1 MLSRIVLLLLLVG
14 ELYSLPCALPS
25 PVSASSA
32 VEQTLFRDGN
42 DVQPS
47 SGSSNMLGL
56 TEKELSFKA
65 VHPTLRVGAH
75 HWPPIVHIGADGSL
89 GGIAAEYL
97 KQISEKSGLKFSF
110 EPCKNLEETILK
122 FESGQIDI
130 ILTLPYQGRADWI
143 LSSDSYFTSQ
153 QVLVT
158 SRYAP
163 FIDGLGSLDK
173 QPVAVRVRNDAER
186 LLRENYP
193 GIQRVSCLEFPD
205 CFELVKS
212 GKVVAA
218 MGALPLVGEVLS
230 YPEFQD
236 LKVGGTTEFHSSLFI
251 GVPPRFPELHSIIN
265 KALASISPEQRQKI
279 VTSHLTVLY
288 EHRIDWNRYW
298 PLATGIVILFVVALL
313 WIRYQHRMN
322 HKLSEAVAQT
332 TAAREL
338 ANELEF
344 YFQQSNDLLSLTD
357 TEGRFLKVNPQWE
370 KVLGY
375 TAASLEGT
383 SYMDLVH
390 PDDVHATLKRI
401 DELRE
406 KRLVFDFVN
415 RYKSISGEYR
425 WLEWRSVPTSS
436 HRVVAAARDVTEL
449 RLAQQERELLYKQI
463 QQTNVELER
472 FGYTVSHDLRSPLAT
487 IQGFASTIEADL
499 AARDDDAIRESVQ
512 HILRAAQRMS
522 QLMQGLLQMARLG
535 KEVEKFQTVDLTQ
548 VLADVREHLHIALR
562 DRQGELTVP
571 SPLPTIQ
578 GDPLRLHELFQ
589 NLCENALKY
598 AHPDR
603 PPRIQISASDVDAFW
618 VVHVQDNG
626 VGIPQEKQ
634 EAVFEIFTQLD
645 KSAGGV
651 GVGLALV
658 KRIVELHGGAIKIR
672 SAEPLQGS
680 IFDLYFPKT
689 TA

>member
-1 MLSRIVLLLLLVG
+1 MLLRIVLLLLLLG
-14 ELYSLPCALPS
+14 ELHSVPCALPS
-25 PVSASSA
+25 PTVASGIRFHG
-32 VEQTLFRDGN
+32 QN
-42 DVQPS
+42 DVRPS
-47 SGSSNMLGL
+47 SNDGNMLGL

-65 VHPTLRVGAH
+65 AHPTLRVGAH
-75 HWPPIVHIGADGSL
+75 HWPPMVHIGADGSL
-89 GGIAAEYL
+89 GGIAAEFL
-97 KQISEKSGLKFSF
+97 KQISEKSGLQFSF
-110 EPCKNLEETILK
+110 EPCGSLEETILK
-122 FESGQIDI
+122 FKSGQIDI
-130 ILTLPYQGRADWI
+130 VLTLPYQGQADWV

-158 SRYAP
+158 PRYAP
-163 FIDGLGSLDK
+163 FIDGLGSLGRK
-173 QPVAVRVRNDAER
+173 PVAVRELNDAER

-193 GIQRVSCLEFPD
+193 DIQRVSCLEFPD

-212 GKVVAA
+212 GKAVAA
-218 MGALPLVGEVLS
+218 MGALPLVGEILS
-230 YPEFQD
+230 RPEFQD

-251 GVPPRFPELHSIIN
+251 GVSPRFPELRSMIN
-265 KALASISPEQRQKI
+265 KALASISPDQRKKI
-279 VTSHLTVLY
+279 VNSHLTVLY
-288 EHRIDWNRYW
+288 EYRIDWNRYW
-298 PLATGIVILFVVALL
+298 PLAAGVVILFVMALL

-322 HKLSEAVAQT
+322 HKLSEAVAQA

-338 ANELEF
+338 ACELEF

-357 TEGRFLKVNPQWE
+357 TEGKFLKVNPQWE

-406 KRLVFDFVN
+406 KRLVYDFAN
-415 RYKSISGEYR
+415 RYRSISGEYR

-499 AARDDDAIRESVQ
+499 VAQDHNAVRESAQ
-512 HILRAAQRMS
+512 HILRAAQRMN
-522 QLMQGLLQMARLG
+522 QLMQGLLHMARLG
-535 KEVEKFQTVDLTQ
+535 KEVEKFQAVALTQ
-548 VLADVREHLHIALR
+548 VVADVREHLHIALR
-562 DRQGELTVP
+562 DQQGELAVSP
-571 SPLPTIQ
+571 SLPTIQ

-603 PPRIQISASDVDAFW
+603 PPRIQISASDADAFW

-658 KRIVELHGGAIKIR
+658 KRIVELHGGVVTVR
-672 SAEPLQGS
+672 SAEPLQGC
-680 IFDLYFPKT
+680 IFDLYFPKAVT
-689 TA
+689 